1 MKRIIT
7 TEFKDLIIF
16 EGINHEDSR
25 GFLREVFLE
34 NKIKKKIKF
43 HIVSKSKKNVLR
55 GMHFQNKKAQGKYVS
70 VIKGKI
76 FDVVVD
82 LRRKSKT
89 FGKWFS
95 VILSQKNCTS
105 IYIPAGFAHG
115 FLSLEN
121 ENIVYYSCTEYRSPK
136 NEFSMNYKDPTIK
149 IKWPKKKMLISEK
162 DKLAKNF
169 KELLKEKVI

>member
-1 MKRIIT
+1 MKKIVKT
-7 TEFKDLIIF
+7 KFKDLLVF
-16 EGINHEDSR
+16 QGVNHMDSR

-55 GMHFQNKKAQGKYVS
+55 GLHFQKKKAQGKYVS

-82 LRRKSKT
+82 LRKNSKT
-89 FGKWFS
+89 FGKSFS
-95 VILSQKNCTS
+95 VVLSQKNCKS

-121 ENIVYYSCTEYRSPK
+121 DSIVYYSCTEYRSPK
-136 NEFSMNYKDPTIK
+136 NECSMNYNDPILK
-149 IKWPKKKMLISEK
+149 IKWPKKKIIISDK
-162 DKLAKNF
+162 DKSAKNF
-169 KELLKEKVI
+169 NELLKEKVI